1 MVTKSFNISLP
12 KTLVDLADS
21 AAEKEFRNRSEL
33 IREALWVYLKN
44 KENWNELLK
53 YGKERGR
60 KIGIKGEEDVNRIV
74 YEVRHGKR
82 GHKSRS

>member
-44 KENWNELLK
+44 KENWNELFA
-53 YGKERGR
+53 YGKRQG
-60 KIGIKGEEDVNRIV
+60 KKMGLKSAQQVDQIV
-74 YEVRHGKR
+74 SKFRHGQ
-82 GHKSRS
+82 